1 MLLGEAWRSVSERG
15 PDLHSD
21 HHLYALDSLDSQ
33 RSLEMLNRKQPLMP
47 GCVAPSTLATQGF
60 SHLQPFQ
67 ALRDLKYNL
76 HSSHHKGAPDDWTEV
91 WGGVGC

>member
-1 MLLGEAWRSVSERG
+1 MLLGEAWRSVSEKG
-15 PDLHSD
+15 PGLHPE
-21 HHLYALDSLDSQ
+21 HHVYALDSLGSQ
-33 RSLEMLNRKQPLMP
+33 HSLERLNRKQPLMP

-76 HSSHHKGAPDDWTEV
+76 CSSRHKGAPEDWTEV
-91 WGGVGC
+91 RGGGC